1 MQVYTYLF
9 LPFGILFLHFPY
21 SKPNYILYKLK
32 EVSLGSNCDSGL

>member
-21 SKPNYILYKLK
+21 SKPNYIYKLK